1 MSFKTDSCKARLYVY
16 LAQISK
22 EMHMNR
28 DVSVCLI
35 LVSYVGTQE

>member
-1 MSFKTDSCKARLYVY
+1 MYVY

-28 DVSVCLI
+28 DMSICLM
-35 LVSYVGTQE
+35 LVSYVETQK